1 MRLTAH
7 RPVAVLVVS
16 VCALLTAAPA
26 SAATAV
32 ARQQAT
38 PALAQSPPSNSCAYR
53 SVPAPPVDTSEQPPP
68 GKSAPAP
75 LPVPERPVG
84 GPRLSECGD
93 VLPDKAAALPKQIAA
108 ASWIVADLDTGAV
121 LAAHDPHGRHRP
133 ASTIKV
139 LTALTAL
146 QELSPETT
154 ITATKEDTG
163 RECTCVPLVTG
174 GKYTV
179 RQLVRAMLMKSGN
192 DAAYALARTTGGQGG
207 VEEGLKKMNSLARSL
222 GALDTRAATPNGLDG
237 PGMSTS
243 AYDLALIYRAAMR
256 NPDFAEAVKTRQMV
270 IPGQNGKPDVDVFN
284 DNKLLANYAGALG
297 GKTGFTDDA
306 KHTYVGAASKNGRR
320 LVTVVLFTPKQPV
333 EAWQQGARLLDYGFA
348 MKPDVKPVG
357 QLVERAP
364 GENGVQTTGQAKPD
378 GAAGDGL
385 DPSAAPTAFGNVGGP
400 LTVVAGVLGLM
411 GLLLY
416 LRKKKAKRAR
426 AMAAR

>member
-1 MRLTAH
+1 MRLTAD
-7 RPVAVLVVS
+7 RPVAALVIS

-26 SAATAV
+26 
-32 ARQQAT
+32 
-38 PALAQSPPSNSCAYR
+38 ALAQSNPANACSYR
-53 SVPAPPVDTSEQPPP
+53 SVPAPPVDTSERPPP
-68 GKSAPAP
+68 GKTAPAP

-84 GPRLSECGD
+84 GPRLAECGD
-93 VLPDKAAALPKQIAA
+93 VLPDKAPALPKQLVA
-108 ASWIVADLDTGAV
+108 ASWIVSDLDTGAV

-146 QELSPETT
+146 QELSPETA
-154 ITATKEDTG
+154 ITATKDDTS

-192 DAAYALARTTGGQGG
+192 DAAYALARTIGGPGG
-207 VEEGLKKMNSLARSL
+207 VEEGLKKMNGVARGL

-243 AYDLALIYRAAMR
+243 AYDMALIFRAAMR
-256 NPDFAEAVKTRQMV
+256 NTEFAEAVKTRQMIV
-270 IPGQNGKPDVDVFN
+270 PGQHGKPDVDVFN
-284 DNKLLANYAGALG
+284 DNKLLANYPGALG

-364 GENGVQTTGQAKPD
+364 GDNNVVTNRQAKPD
-378 GAAGDGL
+378 GTADGI

-400 LTVVAGVLGLM
+400 LTAVAGVLGLM

-416 LRKKKAKRAR
+416 LRKKKARRAR
-426 AMAAR
+426 ARAAS